1 MGIYDALCRINKPAM
16 ATKGSYGEQL
26 AVAYLQEK
34 QHTIL
39 HTNLRIGRR
48 EVDIVSQED
57 SLLIFTEVKTR
68 TSFDFGYP
76 EAAVTPQK
84 QEHIKSVAAAYL
96 QEHPEYKQIRFDVIS
111 ILLQNGKAVEY
122 HHIEGAFY

>member
-1 MGIYDALCRINKPAM
+1 M
-16 ATKGSYGEQL
+16 ATKGMYGEQL
-26 AVAYLQEK
+26 AVAYLLRK

-39 HTNLRIGRR
+39 HTNLRMGRR
-48 EVDIVSQED
+48 EVDIVSMENN
-57 SLLIFTEVKTR
+57 LLVFTEVKTR

-96 QEHPEYKQIRFDVIS
+96 LDHPQYDQIRFDVIS
-111 ILLQNGKAVEY
+111 ILLRNGEAIEY